1 VYFHGSHTAEL
12 LVPSKLIMI
21 AARSIVIIGVVVYH
35 RVPFQEIANY
45 DDVIWV
51 GALLQPSLSTLKRMV
66 ARDLT
71 WGEASSRQTGYY
83 APPRCKH
90 YAGSPQDA
98 VQRQGSHQILI
109 DHTRMVQYAQ
119 EALQKVYADRGCCAC
134 PLRNKILVLLLHNAS
149 AAIIDH
155 SDVQQL

>member
-1 VYFHGSHTAEL
+1 
-12 LVPSKLIMI
+12 MI

-83 APPRCKH
+83 APLP
-90 YAGSPQDA
+90 DA
-98 VQRQGSHQILI
+98 SITLDLRKMQCSG
-109 DHTRMVQYAQ
+109 
-119 EALQKVYADRGCCAC
+119 KVPIR
-134 PLRNKILVLLLHNAS
+134 S
-149 AAIIDH
+149 
-155 SDVQQL
+155 